1 MFCVVSKVVSVS
13 SNSSSP
19 TFPRIRGSTREL
31 AAHLQRHLA
40 LALLG
45 ARLEV
50 LAGEDEVV
58 LLARSFP
65 ESLRMVQAAEFIV

>member
-1 MFCVVSKVVSVS
+1 MFCVVFKVVSVS
-13 SNSSSP
+13 LEASSIQRFVSA
-19 TFPRIRGSTREL
+19 RTR
-31 AAHLQRHLA
+31 AHLQRHLA

-58 LLARSFP
+58 LVARSFP
-65 ESLRMVQAAEFIV
+65 ESLRMVEAAEFVV